1 MSDELRVKLDEQK
14 RAIENAIAT
23 REKEFKTLGE
33 QRANIDRRMQVI
45 RDEHLQLKGR
55 LDGVLDLMA
64 DGVEEDEV
72 KLTPPKKENSKKKEA
87 KGS

>member
-1 MSDELRVKLDEQK
+1 MSDELKVKLDEQK
-14 RAIENAIAT
+14 RAIEKAIAE
-23 REKEFKTLGE
+23 REAEFKSLGG

-55 LDGVLDLMA
+55 LDGVLELMA
-64 DGVEEDEV
+64 DAVEKEPV
-72 KLTPPKKENSKKKEA
+72 LTPPKKENSKKKEA